1 MNTDDYDKFTKYI
14 RSKYGPV
21 VIMPNNGDFP
31 KIPYDKVMYYIDNPS
46 NLIKYIV
53 VDDDYKIWKPEEK
66 KET

>member
-1 MNTDDYDKFTKYI
+1 
-14 RSKYGPV
+14 
-21 VIMPNNGDFP
+21 MPNNGDFP